1 MNCLHPRWLRRASAP
16 SYLARLTTAK
26 RLMRKRTHQIH
37 VSGWNTQRRGHQRE
51 TVAVSQKTLHVLH
64 GWHLRAEERKARK
77 ICRWK
82 KWLLISSMGVCS
94 SPISLAKGSGS
105 TLVWWSVFHNLRDGW
120 GHMTHDQQD
129 STCTEVF
136 VQAVRVSNRSFAY
149 KRSTHTSL
157 TGTGKRYLLREEY
170 THTPWQA
177 AATCFLYFGVLPR
190 KSVSATLPKIFVII
204 GEHARFALNR
214 SVVIVLPSK
223 TLQPT
228 CGFKWSYFAT
238 ILVFAPIS
246 NGHEDHDD
254 TIAKWN
260 LLVCHVKLNSTF
272 CTASSIPD
280 DNKIRFWKNWPGL
293 SQVLVAN
300 FQQRQHVCAAEFEF
314 LSTFTLILKTTN
326 NRYFLRP
333 FGD

>member
-1 MNCLHPRWLRRASAP
+1 MCCTVGICELRN
-16 SYLARLTTAK
+16 AK
-26 RLMRKRTHQIH
+26 REKYAGGK
-37 VSGWNTQRRGHQRE
+37 SGFLFLLWGFVARPFHLQRGADRRSFDGQFFTTCVMAE
-51 TVAVSQKTLHVLH
+51 VT
-64 GWHLRAEERKARK
+64 WHTISK
-77 ICRWK
+77 I
-82 KWLLISSMGVCS
+82 
-94 SPISLAKGSGS
+94 
-105 TLVWWSVFHNLRDGW
+105 
-120 GHMTHDQQD
+120 Q
-129 STCTEVF
+129 TCTEVF

-280 DNKIRFWKNWPGL
+280 DNKIRF
-293 SQVLVAN
+293 
-300 FQQRQHVCAAEFEF
+300 
-314 LSTFTLILKTTN
+314 
-326 NRYFLRP
+326 
-333 FGD
+333 